1 MGLKNKA
8 CHVLTGA
15 QLLLLAKLNGEG
27 PNTYP
32 VSAANLQILRVYNP
46 KSQVGVQMSA
56 RS

>member
-1 MGLKNKA
+1 MAL
-8 CHVLTGA
+8 HVLAGA
-15 QLLLLAKLNGEG
+15 QLLLLVMLNGEG
-27 PNTYP
+27 LNTYS